1 MPQVFARTRARR
13 SLGVNDFATDKS
25 SVNLPVQVVAVGHQQ
40 ERELGRNLTAHLF
53 REERHRMRLAAAL
66 RMPEHAQLAEI
77 GITRKHGTDRSGA
90 SIGHRL
96 QSSLFMRGV
105 TFI

>member
-1 MPQVFARTRARR
+1 MLQVFARTSARR

-25 SVNLPVQVVAVGHQQ
+25 SVNLPVQEVAVGHQQ

-66 RMPEHAQLAEI
+66 RMPEHAQLA
-77 GITRKHGTDRSGA
+77 GSGSHGSMALTALVRALATA
-90 SIGHRL
+90 SRVPF
-96 QSSLFMRGV
+96 SCV
-105 TFI
+105 A